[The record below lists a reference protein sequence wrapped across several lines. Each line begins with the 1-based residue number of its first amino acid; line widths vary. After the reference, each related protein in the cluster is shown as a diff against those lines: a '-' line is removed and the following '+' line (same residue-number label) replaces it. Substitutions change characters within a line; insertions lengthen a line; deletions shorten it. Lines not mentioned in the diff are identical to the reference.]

1 MNGNLHVVSELQ
13 LAIAARIKIIQIIV
27 WMEVATV
34 LDIIKGL
41 SSRWRRLDKPLIL
54 SNTPIFP

>member
-1 MNGNLHVVSELQ
+1 MNGNLHVVSGLQ

-41 SSRWRRLDKPLIL
+41 SSRLWRLNKPFIL